1 MKVNSKAQQ
10 VIPIVLTFLTFLA
23 LWGILYLL
31 IFALNLLPTKEK
43 IIFTLHKRDIF
54 LGLTIYLKTSIDFAI
69 FIGNLMHSNPG
80 WKKRIAIEL
89 GTAIG
94 NATGTFLILI
104 LWTFFKEV
112 PILMTLMI
120 LIASFV
126 LIRMAE
132 ESFEEFLK
140 YKNFTQIHSSISI
153 LQKQLNLINKF
164 SGKFLKPIIPNL
176 SITNIKVLSFVN
188 LAIFS
193 ITIPFI
199 LGLDDFAGYIPL
211 FSVINIYGF
220 TIGVFF
226 GHMILNIGLFLS
238 PQKTIIL
245 VRHPIILLI
254 GGIAFVGIAF
264 WGFWEVFKIL
274 QLLVLNLL

>member
-1 MKVNSKAQQ
+1 
-10 VIPIVLTFLTFLA
+10 
-23 LWGILYLL
+23 
-31 IFALNLLPTKEK
+31 
-43 IIFTLHKRDIF
+43 
-54 LGLTIYLKTSIDFAI
+54 
-69 FIGNLMHSNPG
+69 
-80 WKKRIAIEL
+80 
-89 GTAIG
+89 
-94 NATGTFLILI
+94 
-104 LWTFFKEV
+104 
-112 PILMTLMI
+112 MI